1 MTVLLPFRH
10 SELDSESRSFL
21 LSGHPDVLPVSI
33 LVFAKNG
40 YRRQEP
46 VSHHFRGLSS
56 LPVMPD
62 SLDVILSLTQNHAL
76 SSLRVILAC
85 SQSGSRSSRKTG
97 TDARSPSVPI
107 FAVFLPF
114 PSCRTL
120 IRHLRSFKR
129 AKERDPV

>member
-62 SLDVILSLTQNHAL
+62 
-76 SSLRVILAC
+76 
-85 SQSGSRSSRKTG
+85 
-97 TDARSPSVPI
+97 TDPASPVLQKSKRARS
-107 FAVFLPF
+107 
-114 PSCRTL
+114 R
-120 IRHLRSFKR
+120 LR
-129 AKERDPV
+129 AQRDDISGVLRDDPE